1 MYAIYLTFINYYLI
15 IAFEQN
21 TDQKS
26 VTKCSK
32 ILKTCKSSISRHFFG
47 TKKSFKTHQTARF
60 KLQKKFQDFFELQ
73 VTCNG
78 GVNGV

>member
-26 VTKCSK
+26 VTKCARHANQAFPG
-32 ILKTCKSSISRHFFG
+32 ISLEQ
-47 TKKSFKTHQTARF
+47 KKASKTHQTARF
-60 KLQKKFQDFFELQ
+60 ELQKKFQDFF
-73 VTCNG
+73 
-78 GVNGV
+78 